1 MFLLFFPDQTFKL
14 TFLSF
19 LLFYFSTF
27 SFSHH
32 LFFQRQPPS
41 GRPDERAA
49 YGDDRTESES
59 YPSLVP
65 EQAVQGKPE
74 NINSPLTEYSENL
87 IKVL

>member
-1 MFLLFFPDQTFKL
+1 MFLLYFPRPDFQTHIFI
-14 TFLSF
+14 LSLF
-19 LLFYFSTF
+19 SLLHVSDTC
-27 SFSHH
+27 